1 MFRFA
6 ACVLIVAL
14 PSLAN
19 AQLKFV
25 DVPEVSRRCS
35 EKSLFADVINRCRN
49 PYLSSSRDTNAHEST
64 HFIQSDLRNA
74 HGGRVNAFY
83 LLNGKAVVCKEPGV
97 KISWIGKFCPTC
109 LRSYRWP
116 LYCEQQQQY
125 WNNEPLYLVD
135 EWSSYINGCAVSLED
150 KQAGRAAE
158 STDAAS
164 GTLEMGVYSVAM
176 AMAVQKY
183 DPEFFKNDPQFLPFL
198 RYQWKRAHD
207 LYQKAAPLFPSD
219 NQTRQLKA
227 LQTSPNAEAMRQ
239 FITKHLDGVWLK

>member
-1 MFRFA
+1 MCA
-6 ACVLIVAL
+6 VLLLCLWPVET
-14 PSLAN
+14 PW
-19 AQLKFV
+19 LKFV
-25 DVPEVSRRCS
+25 DVPVVNQYVS
-35 EKSLFADVINRCRN
+35 EKSLYADVMNRARK
-49 PYLSSSRDTNAHEST
+49 PFTGHSRDTNAHETT
-64 HFIQSDLRNA
+64 HEIQSVLRNA

-83 LLNGKAVVCKEPGV
+83 LLNGKAVICKEPGV
-97 KISWIGKFCPTC
+97 KISYVGKFCPAV

-135 EWSSYINGCAVSLED
+135 EWSAYINGCAVSLED
-150 KQAGRAAE
+150 KHAGKKEE

-164 GTLEMGVYSVAM
+164 GTLEMGIYSIAM
-176 AMAVQKY
+176 AMAVEKY
-183 DPEFFKNDPQFLPFL
+183 DQEYFKNNKQFILFMK
-198 RYQWKRAHD
+198 YQWKRAHD

-227 LQTSPNAEAMRQ
+227 LQTSPDAEAMRQ